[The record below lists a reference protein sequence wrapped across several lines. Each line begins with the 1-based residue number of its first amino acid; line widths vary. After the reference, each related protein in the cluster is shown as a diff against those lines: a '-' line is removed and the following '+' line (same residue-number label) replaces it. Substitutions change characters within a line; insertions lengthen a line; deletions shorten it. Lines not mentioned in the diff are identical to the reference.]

1 MPYGL
6 NSVGRRFAKRCL
18 RRPIANEDK
27 FFIVSS
33 EGLNMATGIKD
44 QDPLRGF
51 QRYFWKATP
60 A

>member
-1 MPYGL
+1 MVAFDGGGRMLMDFTEIEAGKMDVGL
-6 NSVGRRFAKRCL
+6 PVRMVFR
-18 RRPIANEDK
+18 
-27 FFIVSS
+27 
-33 EGLNMATGIKD
+33 IKD